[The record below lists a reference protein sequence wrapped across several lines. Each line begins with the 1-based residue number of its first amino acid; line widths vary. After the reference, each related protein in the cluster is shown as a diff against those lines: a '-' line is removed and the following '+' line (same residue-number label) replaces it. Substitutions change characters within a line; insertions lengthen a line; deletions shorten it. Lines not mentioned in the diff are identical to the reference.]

1 MTKTTVLGIR
11 LTDEERAICDR
22 EAGYKNMTTAQW
34 AKNRL
39 LAGLGGV
46 NRGTLK
52 KGAAVGRGRAEA
64 PPLAGNLW
72 ARKVDRAAPR
82 PPRSQDVDV
91 KPSECKHPLTRRTK
105 DGQCYECGAAVGKK

>member
-1 MTKTTVLGIR
+1 VTKTTVLGIR

-52 KGAAVGRGRAEA
+52 KGVAVGRGA
-64 PPLAGNLW
+64 PPM
-72 ARKVDRAAPR
+72 KPPPPAPR
-82 PPRSQDVDV
+82 PPRRDVATFF
-91 KPSECKHPLTRRTK
+91 KE
-105 DGQCYECGAAVGKK
+105 GKK